1 MAGVTAFAGFSV
13 ELGGD
18 WHGNTQ
24 ENEEPC
30 ITRSKAE
37 GRKMKVTFN
46 LWLIDMMAL
55 CK

>member
-1 MAGVTAFAGFSV
+1 MDM
-13 ELGGD
+13 E
-18 WHGNTQ
+18 TQ

-30 ITRSKAE
+30 ITRSKAKD
-37 GRKMKVTFN
+37 RKMNVRFN